1 MDKSRQEQR
10 RQAARLETEIREYV
24 HIQGQRRQL
33 FPRAMLVGFL
43 AGGVALVFR
52 LVLEQGD
59 TWRDWLLVWAHQ
71 YPTWGWLLPMLV
83 GALSVGLASPS

>member
-10 RQAARLETEIREYV
+10 RQAAGLETEIREYV

-43 AGGVALVFR
+43 AGGVAVVFR

-71 YPTWGWLLPMLV
+71 YPQP
-83 GALSVGLASPS
+83 GAGCFPCLWVP